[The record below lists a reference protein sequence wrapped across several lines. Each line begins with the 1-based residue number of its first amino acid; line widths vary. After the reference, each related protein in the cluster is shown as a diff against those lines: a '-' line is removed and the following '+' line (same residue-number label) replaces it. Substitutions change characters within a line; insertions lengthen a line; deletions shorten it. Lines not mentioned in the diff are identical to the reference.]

1 MFKKTKKNRAG
12 SLSHLLGPR
21 AECFATPAGCRLAL
35 AFIWLSRP
43 RFSELDR
50 ILRSFEDSQNPILIA
65 EDIPKALKSSGP
77 ISSVGRLLVW
87 AHITTG
93 SSASESGRR
102 IIRSCFSILITY
114 TSMLSVK
121 KFGLWSGINGVPIL
135 LCFGLVRTVLASI
148 PA

>member
-1 MFKKTKKNRAG
+1 MFKTTKKDRDG
-12 SLSHLLGPR
+12 SLSYLLGPR
-21 AECFATPAGCRLAL
+21 AECFATPVGWRPAL

-50 ILRSFEDSQNPILIA
+50 ILRSFRDSQNPILTA
-65 EDIPKALKSSGP
+65 EDIRKALNSSGP

-87 AHITTG
+87 AQTTG
-93 SSASESGRR
+93 SSVSESGRR
-102 IIRSCFSILITY
+102 IIHSNFSILITY

-121 KFGLWSGINGVPIL
+121 KFDLWSGINAVSIL
-135 LCFGLVRTVLASI
+135 FCFGLVRTVLASI